1 MREGIYTPMKVHWFQ
16 HVPFEGLGAIEAW
29 LLARGH
35 TLSCTRFYAE
45 ETPPANSGG
54 FDWLIV
60 MGGPMNVYQCD
71 IHPWLSSEKHLIR
84 EAITAGKRVLGICLG
99 AQLIADVLGGKVY
112 QNGEREIGWL
122 PVRTVSAGVSSSFA
136 FPEETLVFHWHG
148 DTFSLPPGSVWL
160 AESDGCVH
168 QAFAVGTRVL
178 GLQFHLEM
186 TAAGVSRITQACANE
201 LAPGRYVQPADII
214 ISQGK
219 QNEPAMAKLLDRLLT
234 VLEQG

>member
-1 MREGIYTPMKVHWFQ
+1 MKVHWFQ
-16 HVPFEGLGAIEAW
+16 HVPFEGLGAIEEW

-35 TLSCTRFYAE
+35 TLSCTRFYADE
-45 ETPPANSGG
+45 APPVNSDG

-60 MGGPMNVYQCD
+60 MGGPMNVYQYD
-71 IHPWLSSEKHLIR
+71 VHPWLLSEKQLIR

-112 QNGEREIGWL
+112 QNGEREIGWF
-122 PVRTVSAGVSSSFA
+122 PVRAVSAGVASSFVLPA
-136 FPEETLVFHWHG
+136 ETSVFHWHG

-160 AESDGCVH
+160 AESDGCAH
-168 QAFAVGTRVL
+168 QAFAVGARVL

-186 TAAGVSRITQACANE
+186 TAASVSGIAQACADE
-201 LAPGRYVQPADII
+201 LASGRYVQPADII
-214 ISQGK
+214 ISQAK
-219 QNEPAMAKLLDRLLT
+219 QNEPAAAKLRGRLLA